1 MDKENLLL
9 FSGDIH
15 GELKKLVWKVTIQLG
30 LENVSLVVA
39 GDFGVGFGAPGSM
52 EVLYNSVK
60 DRLEK
65 YNITIYAVRG
75 NHDDPSW
82 FDGTHDYP
90 RLRFLQ
96 DYKVYEIEGKTILPI
111 GGAHSTDRESRIED
125 NLAYEKYGSRKRCW
139 WPGEVIKKVPISELP
154 DKVDIIVTHEAP
166 ISFEPI
172 IVREMGDGLKLWE
185 DILDSR
191 QYLNQILQEV
201 KADLW
206 IHGHYHRSTSGS
218 YGDLLYRG
226 LDIHEIY
233 TIY

>member
-39 GDFGVGFGAPGSM
+39 GDFGAGFGGTGSM
-52 EVLYNSVK
+52 DVLYNSVK

-75 NHDDPSW
+75 NHDNPDW

-90 RLRFLQ
+90 RLKFLQ

-111 GGAHSTDRESRIED
+111 GGAHSIDRDSRIED
-125 NLAYEKYGSRKRCW
+125 NLAYEKYGSSKRCW

-154 DKVDIIVTHEAP
+154 DRVDIIVTHEAP

-233 TIY
+233 TIH